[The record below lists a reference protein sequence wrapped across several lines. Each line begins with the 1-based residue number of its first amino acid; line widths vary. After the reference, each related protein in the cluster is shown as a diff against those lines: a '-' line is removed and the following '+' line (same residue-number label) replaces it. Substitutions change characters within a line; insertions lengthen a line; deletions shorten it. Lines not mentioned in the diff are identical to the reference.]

1 VEASKYIAYYRV
13 STQKQGASG
22 LGLEAQQEAV
32 ARYLGASTAAL
43 VGEFVETETGKG
55 ADAFAKRP
63 QLRAALEACR
73 KSGAKLLIAKLDR
86 LARNVHF
93 ITGLME
99 AAKGN
104 GKSAVKFVACDMP
117 EANDLT
123 IHIMAA
129 FAEHEA
135 KRISERTKDALGA
148 AKARGTRLGTDGPA
162 NLRANIEERQG
173 EADGFAMRLRGQVE
187 GFKLRGL
194 SQRQMVGELNSLGI
208 RTARGG
214 EWSLIQ
220 LQRVMKRLK
229 GVDCIHGHDS
239 MPPVRRQRYPIVRKP
254 DI

>member
-1 VEASKYIAYYRV
+1 MEVSKYIAYYRV
-13 STQKQGASG
+13 STQKQGVSG
-22 LGLEAQQEAV
+22 LGLEAQREAV
-32 ARYLGASTAAL
+32 TRYLGEGASQL
-43 VGEFVETETGKG
+43 VGEFIETETGKG
-55 ADAFAKRP
+55 ADALAKRP

-104 GKSAVKFVACDMP
+104 GRNAVKFVACDMP

-135 KRISERTKDALGA
+135 KRISERTKDALRA
-148 AKARGTRLGTDGPA
+148 AKARGKRLGVAGAA
-162 NLRANIEERQG
+162 NLQPNIEMRKT
-173 EADGFAMRLRGQVE
+173 EADGFAQKLRGQLE

-194 SQRQMVGELNSLGI
+194 SQRQMVAELNSLGI
-208 RTARGG
+208 RTAKGN

-220 LQRVMKRLK
+220 LQRVIKRL
-229 GVDCIHGHDS
+229 DS
-239 MPPVRRQRYPIVRKP
+239 APAAQAC
-254 DI
+254 

>member
-1 VEASKYIAYYRV
+1 MEVSKYIAYYRV
-13 STQKQGASG
+13 STQKQGLSG
-22 LGLEAQQEAV
+22 LGLEAQQETV
-32 ARYLGASTAAL
+32 ARYLGGGGSEL
-43 VGEFVETETGKG
+43 IGEFIETETGKG
-55 ADAFAKRP
+55 ADALAKRP

-104 GKSAVKFVACDMP
+104 GKNAVKFVACDMP

-135 KRISERTKDALGA
+135 KRISERTKDALRAARARGKLLGA
-148 AKARGTRLGTDGPA
+148 AGAA
-162 NLRANIEERQG
+162 NLQPNIEMRQAA
-173 EADGFAMRLRGQVE
+173 ADSFANKLRGQIE

-194 SQRQMVGELNSLGI
+194 SQRQMVAELNSLGI
-208 RTARGG
+208 PAAKGHD
-214 EWSLIQ
+214 WSLIQ
-220 LQRVMKRLK
+220 LQRVIKRLRA
-229 GVDCIHGHDS
+229 S
-239 MPPVRRQRYPIVRKP
+239 ELPVAH
-254 DI
+254 